1 MVSLAS
7 RVRIHGRSTPC
18 SSVGLLPTVDNDYHS
33 DTFGTSRPLWLES
46 DGSMTDAFVLNDLR
60 VRAGATQLVHG
71 VCLSVAPGE
80 SVALLGHSGSGKSLT
95 AAAVCGSLSRLL
107 DATGHLTIGGNRVDV
122 TSTKRPAGHVAWVQQ
137 DSSSALNPLERVG
150 DQLGVP
156 DAWPS
161 GRTCAAPAGRGHC
174 VGSSWSHR
182 CNRCQP
188 SSAV

>member
-80 SVALLGHSGSGKSLT
+80 VWLCSGIQARANRSQRLRSAARCPGSWTPPAACQQIGHY
-95 AAAVCGSLSRLL
+95 
-107 DATGHLTIGGNRVDV
+107 RVDTALINSV
-122 TSTKRPAGHVAWVQQ
+122 DTPGTHPKRDMTAQ
-137 DSSSALNPLERVG
+137 
-150 DQLGVP
+150 
-156 DAWPS
+156 
-161 GRTCAAPAGRGHC
+161 
-174 VGSSWSHR
+174 
-182 CNRCQP
+182 
-188 SSAV
+188 